1 MQTEQ
6 YTVLTADEG
15 KFLTQVAEVAID
27 RRIIATKV
35 ALGRNDS
42 AANWREITADE
53 ADTLRQ
59 LQLDAEQ
66 ARAEAEAAAQSAPA
80 EAPAE

>member
-6 YTVLTADEG
+6 FTVLTADEG
-15 KFLTQVAEVAID
+15 NFLTQVADIAID
-27 RRIIATKV
+27 KRIIATKV

-42 AANWREITADE
+42 ADNWREITADE

-66 ARAEAEAAAQSAPA
+66 ARAEAAAQSAPA